1 MLDTPLL
8 RRRTDCPVRDA
19 VDGRR
24 PGRRVEQNPGARRPR
39 QLSRNARHPCRS
51 ARSGASCVVTLTS
64 RLSPRAERAWS
75 SISSTMQTRLPCAR
89 HGRSARTSAPMRTCP
104 DGRTQEDASHVA
116 DRELRSRRHHRQR
129 SRTVSVTTTEAW
141 PRRWLTMWTGTP
153 AWKLVESN
161 VPTTL
166 NTPAGAGS
174 LRGYSPGW

>member
-1 MLDTPLL
+1 MLDAPLL
-8 RRRTDCPVRDA
+8 QRRTDCPVRDA

-24 PGRRVEQNPGARRPR
+24 PGGESSKTQARDGHVSSRVTRAIHADQRVPARR
-39 QLSRNARHPCRS
+39 
-51 ARSGASCVVTLTS
+51 VVTLTS

>member
-24 PGRRVEQNPGARRPR
+24 PGRRVERNPGARRPR

-51 ARSGASCVVTLTS
+51 ARSGASCSDAYKPAVAAGGAGLVVNLIDNADAGS
-64 RLSPRAERAWS
+64 
-75 SISSTMQTRLPCAR
+75 R